1 MRPNET
7 PDVAPLAYEPREA
20 AMSAGLPRLAMV
32 LAVVPMIAAAAAT
45 AGYILTD
52 SDVFGTIGLFVAA
65 GGLGCLLASAVLM
78 SMWLRR
84 AKREGTPD
92 HEIWYRRR
100 RVSVAMVV
108 NIPVTFACIGIGNYW
123 ASSVLLTVTNV
134 GPTPVQ
140 DVRMEYVGATRSFGD
155 LAPGQSRSRR
165 FFPGTGQLAGEWVSE
180 GTKYARDLENNAEF
194 GNRTIL
200 IDRDLA
206 HGK

>member
-1 MRPNET
+1 
-7 PDVAPLAYEPREA
+7 
-20 AMSAGLPRLAMV
+20 MV
-32 LAVVPMIAAAAAT
+32 LAVVPTIAAAAAT
-45 AGYILTD
+45 LGYILTD
-52 SDVFGTIGLFVAA
+52 SDASVTVGLLVAA
-65 GGLGCLLASAVLM
+65 GGLGCLLAAAVLM

-84 AKREGTPD
+84 AKREGIPE
-92 HEIWYRRR
+92 HEVWYRRR
-100 RVSVAMVV
+100 RVSVAMIV
-108 NIPVTFACIGIGNYW
+108 NIPVAFACIGIGSYW

-140 DVRMEYVGATRSFGD
+140 DVRMEFVGATRSFGD

-165 FFPGTGQLAGEWVSE
+165 FFPGTGQLAAEWVSQ

-200 IDRDLA
+200 IDRELA